1 MAAQITY
8 IEDAILARLRQA
20 LTRAGQ
26 AHPVVELAPWPGRP
40 EDYRMTHQVGAL
52 LVMYRGG
59 KFPQK
64 TGLVEWPAEFE
75 LGLMVRNLR
84 THQARPG
91 SPDDGTGAYDLLE
104 AARVALAGFEL
115 PSAAG
120 PAFVTAETF
129 TGRREGVWGYS
140 MRVTVPIVS
149 VLPVPE
155 VAGPFIAVATD
166 PAPELA
172 SVELQHPADYFPP
185 T

>member
-1 MAAQITY
+1 VSAVITRV
-8 IEDAILARLRQA
+8 EDDILARLRQA
-20 LTRAGQ
+20 LTRAD
-26 AHPVVELAPWPGRP
+26 APHPVIDVQPWPGRP
-40 EDYRMTHQVGAL
+40 EDYRMPHPVGAL
-52 LVMYRGG
+52 LVMYRAG
-59 KFPQK
+59 KFPPG
-64 TGLVEWPAEFE
+64 TGLVEWTAEFE

-91 SPDDGTGAYDLLE
+91 APDDGTGAYDLLE
-104 AARVALAGFEL
+104 AARVALAGVEL

-129 TGRREGVWGYS
+129 TGRRESVWGYS
-140 MRVTVPIVS
+140 MRLSVPMVS

-155 VAGPFIAVATD
+155 VAGPFVAVATD

-172 SVELQHPADYFPP
+172 SVDLQHPSAFFPP

>member
-8 IEDAILARLRQA
+8 VEDDILARLRQA
-20 LTRAGQ
+20 LTRGEAP
-26 AHPVVELAPWPGRP
+26 HPVVDVQPWPGRP
-40 EDYRMTHQVGAL
+40 EEYRMVHPVGAL

-64 TGLVEWPAEFE
+64 HGLVEWSAEFE

-91 SPDDGTGAYDLLE
+91 SPDDGVGAYDLLE
-104 AARVALAGFEL
+104 AARVALTGYEL

-120 PAFVTAETF
+120 QAFVTTETY
-129 TGRREGVWGYS
+129 TGRRESVWGYS
-140 MRVTVPIVS
+140 MRLSVPMVS

-155 VAGPFIAVATD
+155 VAGPFVAVATD
-166 PAPELA
+166 PVPAMVSA
-172 SVELQHPADYFPP
+172 ELQHPTDYFPP